1 MMLRT
6 DADHLPA
13 PIRAELLRVATILF
27 EAFEET
33 TKGRLSQQYRAGRI
47 LTLILHG
54 PHAEKDWEQV
64 APGEAFRLL
73 AIVNYPRLARSEG
86 DWRLVRDRMRR
97 AWEFGEITRPVRLT
111 VESLE
116 RFNGALVEGVPHFVT
131 IAEQGIAL
139 YQMVGLRLK
148 APRHLPVRD
157 RTIRGVTEYRRW
169 HRNGCDFLAGATFYR
184 DQGNAPMAALLL
196 HQACEHFYQCVLWS
210 ITLHG
215 PRTHALDELREAA
228 EALDARLC
236 SAWPRVSRFE
246 RRAFG
251 CIRRAY
257 VEARYG
263 RSYRISPQELAW
275 AFARVEILAERAA
288 CVCADHQASLVAGP
302 PAPTLPPPKERIM
315 IATLPQPIHR
325 ANMLQRTWRVAR
337 RARPLRVRWNRL
349 IPVHR
354 FWRSDRFMQWVDR
367 IPLAMIGLC
376 FFMAGAEALW
386 QVRSV
391 YPTQAAR
398 SKPADPSAVLDF
410 NVRADTVLGA
420 VTDIAERAGYRVKA
434 NEDIWAI
441 RWTGAYRAKA
451 TTFDALADI
460 LYGSGLCPAIR
471 DDTITVRYCDKS
483 RPPVVAT
490 VEYKAEPHGSLR
502 LGRTRTFEENRA
514 NESGG

>member
-6 DADHLPA
+6 DADHLPV
-13 PIRAELLRVATILF
+13 PIRAELLRIATMLF

-33 TKGRLSQQYRAGRI
+33 TKGRLSQQYRAGQI
-47 LTLILHG
+47 LALILHG
-54 PHAEKDWEQV
+54 PHAETDWEQV

-73 AIVNYPRLARSEG
+73 AIVNYPRLARSES
-86 DWRLVRDRMRR
+86 DWRLVRDRLRR

-116 RFNGALVEGVPHFVT
+116 RINGALVEGVPHFVT

-139 YQMVGLRLK
+139 YQMDGLRLQ
-148 APRHLPVRD
+148 APHHLPVPD
-157 RTIRGVTEYRRW
+157 RAIRGVAEYRRW
-169 HRNGCDFLAGATFYR
+169 HRNGRDFLAGATFYR
-184 DQGNAPMAALLL
+184 DQGNTSMAALLL

-228 EALDARLC
+228 EALDARLRL
-236 SAWPRVSRFE
+236 AWPRDSRFE
-246 RRAFG
+246 RRTFG

-257 VEARYG
+257 IEARYG

-275 AFARVEILAERAA
+275 AFARVEILAERVA
-288 CVCADHQASLVAGP
+288 CVCTDHQASLVVGP
-302 PAPTLPPPKERIM
+302 PAPTLPPPKERIK

-325 ANMLQRTWRVAR
+325 ADMLQQTWRIKHY
-337 RARPLRVRWNRL
+337 ARPSRVRWNRL
-349 IPVHR
+349 IPVR
-354 FWRSDRFMQWVDR
+354 RLWRSGRFAGWVDR
-367 IPLAMIGLC
+367 ILLVLIGLC

-391 YPTQAAR
+391 HPAQAAR

-434 NEDIWAI
+434 NEDIWAV
-441 RWTGAYRAKA
+441 RWTGGYRAKA

-471 DDTITVRYCDKS
+471 KDIISVRYCDKGS
-483 RPPVVAT
+483 PPTVAT
-490 VEYKAEPHGSLR
+490 IEYQAQPDGSAR
-502 LGRTRTFEENRA
+502 LELPR
-514 NESGG
+514 

>member
-6 DADHLPA
+6 DADHLPM
-13 PIRAELLRVATILF
+13 PIRAELLRVSTILF
-27 EAFEET
+27 ETFEET

-54 PHAEKDWEQV
+54 PHAEKNWEHV

-73 AIVNYPRLARSEG
+73 VIVNYPRLARSER
-86 DWRLVRDRMRR
+86 DWRMVRDRLRR
-97 AWEFGEITRPVRLT
+97 AWEFGEIARPVRLT

-116 RFNGALVEGVPHFVT
+116 RVNGALAEGVPHFVT

-139 YQMVGLRLK
+139 YQMDGLRLQ
-148 APRHLPVRD
+148 APRRRLPRD
-157 RTIRGVTEYRRW
+157 RAIRGVAEYLRW
-169 HRNGCDFLAGATFYR
+169 HKGGRDFLAGATFYR
-184 DQGNAPMAALLL
+184 DQGNASLAALLL

-210 ITLHG
+210 LTLHG

-228 EALDARLC
+228 EALDTRLC
-236 SAWPRVSRFE
+236 SAWPRDSRFE

-263 RSYRISPQELAW
+263 RSYRISPQELTW

-288 CVCADHQASLVAGP
+288 CVCSDHQASLVAGP
-302 PAPTLPPPKERIM
+302 PAPTLPPSAKEAT

-325 ANMLQRTWRVAR
+325 ANMLRPTWRIVHHAR
-337 RARPLRVRWNRL
+337 TSRVRWNRL
-349 IPVHR
+349 IPVNR
-354 FWRSDRFMQWVDR
+354 LWRSGRFTGWVDR
-367 IPLAMIGLC
+367 IPLIMIGLC
-376 FFMAGAEALW
+376 FFMAGAEVLW
-386 QVRSV
+386 QERSV
-391 YPTQAAR
+391 HPGPLAS

-420 VTDIAERAGYRVKA
+420 VTEIAEQAGYRVKA
-434 NEDIWAI
+434 NEDIWAV
-441 RWTGAYRAKA
+441 RWTGGYRAKA

-471 DDTITVRYCDKS
+471 NDIISVRYCDKS
-483 RPPVVAT
+483 RPPIAAT
-490 VEYKAEPHGSLR
+490 IEYQARQEGSAR
-502 LGRTRTFEENRA
+502 LEVPR
-514 NESGG
+514 